1 MRLLIGITTL
11 SRQNQESSKHIKN
24 EIKIQQTREIRIEKI
39 RTEKAEQKKL
49 DRKEQKEGADM
60 QQEINNNFSK
70 EDEFYMKRAI
80 ELAKRGTGWVN
91 PNPLVGAVIV
101 KDDRI
106 IGEGWHRK
114 YGELHAERDALSRC
128 MEDTRGATIYVTL
141 EPCCHHGKQPP
152 CTEALVQAG
161 ISRVVIGSMDPNPLV
176 SGKGVKYLEEH
187 GIKVEGCVCNEECL
201 AMNYVFF
208 YYIRNKEPYVV
219 MKTAQTLDG
228 KIATYNGLSKWITG
242 EQARENVHADR
253 HRYAAIMVG
262 VGTVIADNPMLD
274 CRSTAVSNPHKS
286 CANHMR
292 QQIENSVGQQN
303 CKKVQGRY
311 QQ

>member
-1 MRLLIGITTL
+1 
-11 SRQNQESSKHIKN
+11 
-24 EIKIQQTREIRIEKI
+24 
-39 RTEKAEQKKL
+39 
-49 DRKEQKEGADM
+49 
-60 QQEINNNFSK
+60 
-70 EDEFYMKRAI
+70 
-80 ELAKRGTGWVN
+80 
-91 PNPLVGAVIV
+91 
-101 KDDRI
+101 
-106 IGEGWHRK
+106 
-114 YGELHAERDALSRC
+114 
-128 MEDTRGATIYVTL
+128 MEDTSGATIYVTL

-208 YYIRNKEPYVV
+208 HYIRNKEPYVV

-228 KIATYNGLSKWITG
+228 KIATYKGLSKWITG

-274 CRSTAVSNPHKS
+274 CRSTAISNPHNPVRIICDS
-286 CANHMR
+286 R
-292 QQIENSVGQQN
+292 LRTPLDSRIV
-303 CKKVQGRY
+303 KVQGRY

>member
-1 MRLLIGITTL
+1 
-11 SRQNQESSKHIKN
+11 
-24 EIKIQQTREIRIEKI
+24 
-39 RTEKAEQKKL
+39 
-49 DRKEQKEGADM
+49 M

-128 MEDTRGATIYVTL
+128 MEDTSGATIYVTL

-208 YYIRNKEPYVV
+208 HYIRNKEPYVV

-228 KIATYNGLSKWITG
+228 KIATYKGLSKWITG

-274 CRSTAVSNPHKS
+274 CRSTAISNPHNPVRIICDSRLRTPLDSRIVKS
-286 CANHMR
+286 AG
-292 QQIENSVGQQN
+292 QIPTIIATCSTDRDR
-303 CKKVQGRY
+303 KSL
-311 QQ
+311 